1 MKHYF
6 DTDGREFVYPPD
18 PYKGRSP
25 MHNPDGTPNEARFIE
40 LGGRIIEDGSRR
52 HKAA

>member
-6 DTDGREFVYPPD
+6 DTDSHEFQTPPD

-25 MHNPDGTPNEARFIE
+25 MHNAGGTYTSIVSS
-40 LGGRIIEDGSRR
+40 GGSAVINQ
-52 HKAA
+52 